1 MRPAVLQGDTPL
13 PARYWLRGATVPS
26 SLLDPQDARRLPP
39 ARRAGAGGHRVAIAI
54 EAGRIAGLQE
64 EVPADA
70 AAAGWAVLDL
80 DDALV
85 WSAFVEP
92 HAHLDKG
99 DLLAMGLPLARR
111 LFDAI
116 STTRADYVQWTEDE
130 LQARADFALRGA
142 FARGVRA
149 LNTYVDWPVPLP
161 ERAPRARGPGG
172 LAEPLASWSVF
183 ESLRE
188 AWRGRIEL
196 VLSSLVTIDAF
207 EQPAVAEAIARRIAG
222 SGGVLGVFVY
232 PAPHVPALI
241 PRAFEAAGRHGL
253 AIDFHVD
260 EHLEPAV
267 ANLGPLLAAARASGL
282 GARTTC
288 GHLCV
293 LQRLPEAERNRLLDE
308 SAEAGVRFVSLPA
321 TNLHLQD
328 SRQEPPWATP
338 RERGVLPIHEARQRG
353 IPVAFG
359 ADNHRDPFHPAGDL
373 DPLHSLSLAAAVGQ
387 LDDPA
392 LTWADAVTR
401 LPAAILGQAWD
412 GILRPGAPA
421 DLVVH
426 PARTSTEWAARP
438 MAGRRVIRAG
448 AALGADQAQPPDFRE
463 LDVWRDRREAVR
475 RAAEADGRA
484 AGATGRA

>member
-1 MRPAVLQGDTPL
+1 MKSSIFQQSRPL
-13 PARYWLRGATVPS
+13 PERYWLAGATVPAA
-26 SLLDPQDARRLPP
+26 LLEADDAQRLPP
-39 ARRAGAGGHRVAIAI
+39 ALHAGAAGRRVAIAV
-54 EAGRIAGLQE
+54 EAGRIVALQAE
-64 EVPADA
+64 PPPDA
-70 AAAGWAVLDL
+70 AAQGWPVLDL
-80 DDALV
+80 DDSLV

-99 DLLAMGLPLARR
+99 DLLAMGLPLERR

-116 STTRADYVQWTEDE
+116 ASTRADYVRWTEDE
-130 LQARADFALRGA
+130 LQARADFALRSA
-142 FARGVRA
+142 FAQGVRA
-149 LNTYVDWPVPLP
+149 LNTYVDWPVPRP
-161 ERAPRARGPGG
+161 QDAPPARGGSG
-172 LAEPLASWSVF
+172 LAEPMASWSVF

-207 EQPAVAEAIARRIAG
+207 EEGLVAEAIARRVAAT
-222 SGGVLGVFVY
+222 GGVLGVFVY

-241 PRAFEAAGRHGL
+241 PRVFEAAARHSL
-253 AIDFHVD
+253 AVDFHVD
-260 EHLEPAV
+260 EHLEPAT
-267 ANLGPLLAAARASGL
+267 ANLGPLLAAARASGM

-293 LQRLPEAERNRLLDE
+293 LQRLPLAERDRLLDE
-308 SAEAGVRFVSLPA
+308 AAQLGVCFVSLPA

-338 RERGVLPIHEARQRG
+338 RERGILPVHEARQRG

-392 LTWADAVTR
+392 LSWADAVTR
-401 LPAAILGQAWD
+401 TPAAILGQSWD
-412 GILRPGAPA
+412 GVLRVGAPA
-421 DLVVH
+421 DLVLH

-438 MAGRRVIRAG
+438 MADRRVIRRG
-448 AALGADQAQPPDFRE
+448 AALSATEAQRPDFRE
-463 LDVWRDRREAVR
+463 LDAWRDRR
-475 RAAEADGRA
+475 RADAPARPP
-484 AGATGRA
+484 TVMR